1 MKNVL
6 VLGANGMLGLGV
18 LKALEGFSGSIYAT
32 TRGGKTIPG
41 YPDVSFLDFDANQDQ
56 IDSVLS
62 VLKPGD
68 FVVNCIGVIKPHIK
82 DDNPDQRGNALR
94 INSLFPDALSRRA
107 EANSLRVI
115 QIATD
120 CVFSGAKGNY
130 SEKDSFDALDVYGK
144 TKSLGEIPR
153 SSMMHLRVSII
164 GPEQNRS
171 TSLFEWVRNQPK
183 DAEISGF
190 TDHEWNG
197 VTTFHFGKLVR
208 GIVENSLF
216 QPGTFHIVP
225 GSKLSKDKLV
235 KAIATRA
242 GREDI
247 RIVPRPS
254 GNLVDRTLSTKFP
267 DINLKIWESAGYS
280 SPPSVEQMIKE
291 MPLSNFHVTGIV

>member
-1 MKNVL
+1 MKNIL

-32 TRGGKTIPG
+32 ARGGKIVPG
-41 YPDVSFLDFDANQDQ
+41 FQNVSFLDFDANKGQV
-56 IDSVLS
+56 DSVLS

-68 FVVNCIGVIKPHIK
+68 FVINCIGVIKPHIK
-82 DDNPDQRGNALR
+82 DDNPDQRDNALR
-94 INSLFPDALSRRA
+94 INSLFPDLLSRIA
-107 EANSLRVI
+107 EAKSLKVI

-130 SEKDSFDALDVYGK
+130 SEKDPFDALDVYGK
-144 TKSLGEIPR
+144 TKSLGEVPR
-153 SSMMHLRVSII
+153 ASMMHLRVSII

-171 TSLFEWVRNQPK
+171 TSLFEWVRNQPTE
-183 DAEISGF
+183 AEISGF

-235 KAIATRA
+235 EAIAIRA

-254 GNLVDRTLSTKFP
+254 GILVDRTLSTKFP
-267 DINLKIWESAGYS
+267 DVNLKIWQSAGYS
-280 SPPSVEQMIKE
+280 SPLSVEQMIKE
-291 MPLSNFHVTGIV
+291 MPL